1 MDIVNKSKALN
12 ILIPKLINK
21 SNNLTK
27 EIKNRIKLNKIF
39 TEFEN
44 KASNNFNY
52 FISASNQR
60 YTNTKLGNDLDNI
73 ISTTRIKNINEAT
86 KIVNDKFYT
95 DKNLEIEKQKMKYKS
110 TEKIYNDI
118 KNTFNKMRLPLE
130 TKFSRNS
137 KDAIDSILQG
147 KDDGSSYHRKN
158 THVWNMFSD
167 KEVKPFVKPKDN
179 IKYGKRAIKYEFEKD
194 KKSIDN
200 YITNYLNEIQDE
212 NYLKTYKSSGNS
224 PKSQKKINY
233 SLPKI
238 KLINYRQKNPPKK
251 KEKN

>member
-158 THVWNMFSD
+158 TYVWNMFSD
-167 KEVKPFVKPKDN
+167 KEVKPFVN
-179 IKYGKRAIKYEFEKD
+179 H
-194 KKSIDN
+194 
-200 YITNYLNEIQDE
+200 
-212 NYLKTYKSSGNS
+212 
-224 PKSQKKINY
+224 
-233 SLPKI
+233 
-238 KLINYRQKNPPKK
+238 
-251 KEKN
+251 